1 MTYQFQAVDLSSAR
15 DLPVRSA
22 MSRDFDAFW
31 RGLSR
36 NDSCPHRSSFR
47 PERAGRFLRHL
58 VLCEYAPDG
67 PQTITMRLVGDEFER
82 RVKRNVKGE
91 DYLQFLPRQYHA
103 GALLS
108 AREIVLRPCGLWQIM
123 PLHYERG
130 FVRQVEITTFPMT
143 TDVTGVFHL
152 LVLCQYLGD
161 ATISR
166 TAGVKLLNTDTALTF
181 QYLDIGAG
189 VPV

>member
-1 MTYQFQAVDLSSAR
+1 MSHQFQSVDLGGAH

-22 MSRDFDAFW
+22 MSREFDAFW
-31 RGLSR
+31 RGLPRS
-36 NDSCPHRSSFR
+36 DSCPHRSAFR

-67 PQTITMRLVGDEFER
+67 PQAIIMRLVGGEFEQ

-91 DYLQFLPRQYHA
+91 DYLQFLPRQFHA

-108 AREIVLRPCGLWQIM
+108 ARELVRRPCGLWQIT

-130 FVRQVEITTFPMT
+130 FVRQVEITIFPMT
-143 TDVTGVFHL
+143 TDVAGVFQL
-152 LVLCQYLGD
+152 FVLCQFLGD

-166 TAGVKLLNTDTALTF
+166 TAGVKILHTDTALAY

>member
-143 TDVTGVFHL
+143 TDVAGVFHL